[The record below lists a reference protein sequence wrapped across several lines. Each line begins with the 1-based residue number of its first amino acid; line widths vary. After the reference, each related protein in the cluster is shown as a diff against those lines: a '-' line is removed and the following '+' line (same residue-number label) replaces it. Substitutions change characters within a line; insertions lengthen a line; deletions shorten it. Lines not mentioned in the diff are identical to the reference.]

1 MPSSIHTAWL
11 RTLAQLALVLAVG
24 LGIGFAIGRP
34 WPGLALASLAVV
46 GFHYWRLQRVL
57 QRLAARQ
64 RLLPGDSSGAWNQLD
79 TLLYRSQTEMRT
91 RKRRLLAMLRAYR
104 AVATALPDAVVLVE
118 RNSQRILWFNEA
130 ATPLLGLHYPRHHDA
145 SIASALPTL
154 PMAHWLAAGRN
165 AEPMEDVA
173 SPVDPQRRLSLRL
186 LPYSEDLWLL
196 LARDVSRLLRLEHMR
211 RDFVAN
217 VSHELRTPLTVI
229 HGYLEMLD
237 ADDNPE
243 WATLLA
249 EMRQQSQRMTRL
261 VEDLLTLSRLD
272 ARDEL
277 PEERVAMQPMLASLA
292 REAEA
297 LSGGRHRI
305 VVEDSAGI
313 DLRGS
318 SRDLHSAFSNLLSNA
333 VRYSPDGGE
342 IVVQFL
348 RDADGGASLTVR
360 DTGVGIPPEH
370 LPRLTERFYRVST
383 SRSRDT
389 GGTGLG
395 LAIVKHVLGLHDATL
410 EIESTLGA
418 GSRFRCRFPR
428 ARILPRDAAAPVT
441 IAPP

>member
-24 LGIGFAIGRP
+24 LGMGFAIGRP

-91 RKRRLLAMLRAYR
+91 RKKRLLAMLRAYR
-104 AVATALPDAVVLVE
+104 AVATVLPDAVVLVE
-118 RNSQRILWFNEA
+118 RNSQRVLWFNEA
-130 ATPLLGLHYPRHHDA
+130 ATPLLGLHYPHHHNA
-145 SIASALPTL
+145 ALASALQPL
-154 PMAHWLAAGRN
+154 PIARWLAAGRN

-173 SPVDPQRRLSLRL
+173 SPVDPERRLSLRL

-196 LARDVSRLLRLEHMR
+196 LARDVSKLLRLEHMR

-229 HGYLEMLD
+229 HGYLELLD

-243 WATLLA
+243 WAALLA

-272 ARDEL
+272 ARDE
-277 PEERVAMQPMLASLA
+277 PPDERIDMHAMLASLA

-297 LSGGRHRI
+297 LSAGRHRI
-305 VVEDSAGI
+305 LVDDSAGI

-318 SRDLHSAFSNLLSNA
+318 SRDLHSAFSNLISNA

-342 IVVQFL
+342 ICVQFS
-348 RDADGGASLTVR
+348 RDPDGGARLSVR
-360 DTGVGIPPEH
+360 DTGPGIPPEH

-395 LAIVKHVLGLHDATL
+395 LAIVKHVLGLHDARL
-410 EIESTLGA
+410 GIESILGA
-418 GSRFRCRFPR
+418 GSTFTCRFTA
-428 ARILPRDAAAPVT
+428 ARTLAREASAPT
-441 IAPP
+441 TP

>member
-1 MPSSIHTAWL
+1 
-11 RTLAQLALVLAVG
+11 
-24 LGIGFAIGRP
+24 
-34 WPGLALASLAVV
+34 
-46 GFHYWRLQRVL
+46 
-57 QRLAARQ
+57 
-64 RLLPGDSSGAWNQLD
+64 
-79 TLLYRSQTEMRT
+79 
-91 RKRRLLAMLRAYR
+91 
-104 AVATALPDAVVLVE
+104 
-118 RNSQRILWFNEA
+118 
-130 ATPLLGLHYPRHHDA
+130 
-145 SIASALPTL
+145 
-154 PMAHWLAAGRN
+154 
-165 AEPMEDVA
+165 
-173 SPVDPQRRLSLRL
+173 
-186 LPYSEDLWLL
+186 
-196 LARDVSRLLRLEHMR
+196 
-211 RDFVAN
+211 
-217 VSHELRTPLTVI
+217 
-229 HGYLEMLD
+229 
-237 ADDNPE
+237 
-243 WATLLA
+243 
-249 EMRQQSQRMTRL
+249 MTRL

-277 PEERVAMQPMLASLA
+277 PDERVAMQPMLASLA

-348 RDADGGASLTVR
+348 RDADGGASLAVR

-428 ARILPRDAAAPVT
+428 AGILPRDAAAPDT